1 MMSFTEVSIDSANMK
16 SNDEVKTRH
25 MPEKSQKKALHHGGQ
40 KDRDGV
46 YGKEK
51 QGVYLLHIT
60 TRTALHFLQT
70 TLALLLGIL
79 CLGMACRAWCWSG
92 HLVKHGYLLLH
103 LFHALLMLQL

>member
-1 MMSFTEVSIDSANMK
+1 MMSFTEVSIDTANMK
-16 SNDEVKTRH
+16 SNNEVKTHH

-70 TLALLLGIL
+70 TYYTSATTRDSLSRHSLSCLVLA
-79 CLGMACRAWCWSG
+79 RPSG
-92 HLVKHGYLLLH
+92 
-103 LFHALLMLQL
+103 